1 MAICGSRPPLA
12 LNSMVAPVAGLQ
24 ALPGLDAS
32 RYARSPLHADTCA
45 WVEKNCYTDVWIE
58 LVHSLGLEPTAMLA
72 MTVAV
77 DFEGDQWTF
86 FKPPHDELRQ
96 LYGID
101 VQELTV
107 WQSLLEHAQEHL
119 AAGKMISTES
129 DAFWLPDTAGTDYRR
144 QHTKSTIVLANI
156 DVAQQRL
163 GYFHN
168 TGYFELSGEDFRQLF
183 RIDLPHDP
191 GFMPLYAE
199 LVRTDRLVKRSDS
212 ELRQLAQGFF
222 LAHLARRPVDNP
234 VRRFQQR
241 FERELTR
248 MQKADLGRYH
258 LWAFAT
264 TRQLGAAFEL
274 AASHVLWAWPQPN
287 TDAGRAA
294 AAFDQIAKG
303 SKTLILKAARAV
315 NSGRPLE
322 ATALFDEMATAWDAG
337 MGAASRLV
345 RT

>member
-1 MAICGSRPPLA
+1 MAVCGSRPPLA
-12 LNSMVAPVAGLQ
+12 LNTMVAPMAGLQ

-32 RYARSPLHADTCA
+32 SYVHSPLHADSCA
-45 WVEKNCYTDVWIE
+45 WVEKNCYVDVWIE
-58 LVHSLGLEPTAMLA
+58 LLHSLGLEPTAALS

-77 DFEGDQWTF
+77 DFEDDQWTF
-86 FKPPHDELRQ
+86 FKPPHDELRA

-107 WQSLLEHAQEHL
+107 WRTLLEHAQEHL
-119 AAGKMISTES
+119 AAGKLISTES

-168 TGYFELSGEDFRQLF
+168 TGYFELTGEDFRQLF
-183 RIDLPHDP
+183 RVDIPHDP
-191 GFMPLYAE
+191 AFMPLYAE
-199 LVRTDRLVKRSDS
+199 LVRTDRVVKRSDA
-212 ELRQLAQGFF
+212 ELRRIARGYL
-222 LAHLARRPVDNP
+222 LSHLTRRPVDNP
-234 VRRFQQR
+234 LRRFQQR
-241 FERELTR
+241 FERELPR
-248 MQKADLGRYH
+248 MQQKDLGQYH

-264 TRQLGAAFEL
+264 IRQLGAAFEL
-274 AASHVLWAWPQPN
+274 AGSHVQWAWPQPN
-287 TDAGRAA
+287 ADASQAA
-294 AAFDQIAKG
+294 TAFDQIAKV

-322 ATALFDEMATAWDAG
+322 ASALFDEMAHAWERA
-337 MGAASRLV
+337 MVAAMRLAQA
-345 RT
+345 